1 MAETM
6 SDTSDYQLHVVHS
19 MREIGEAE
27 WTACLE
33 DTLSPRKYNPFLS
46 FAFLDALERSGCAS
60 EETGWMPH
68 HLVLKDSQGTVLAAL
83 PLYLKSHSQGEYV
96 FDHGWAD
103 ALERAGG
110 HYYPK
115 LQSAIPFTPANAPK
129 VLTRKGVNEAVAAS
143 AMASGM
149 KQLCERYPISSA
161 HLTFLPEA
169 QKNEFEAQGFLVRRD
184 QQFHWINEDYE
195 SFDDFLAQLSSRKR
209 KNIRKERKTAH
220 SHGLT
225 ISPKQGDAITEEDW
239 DAFFD
244 FYMDTGS
251 RKWGRPYL
259 NREFF
264 SMIAETMAD
273 RILLV
278 LAYEGDV
285 AVAGALNFIGGDTL
299 YGRYWGTIGDYPCL
313 HFELCYHQAI
323 EWAIA
328 HNLMCVEAGAQG
340 EHKIARG
347 YVPQTTWSA
356 HWIDHPAFREAIEDY
371 LNRERRAAEAE
382 QEFLTTLTP
391 FKKGDG

>member
-68 HLVLKDSQGTVLAAL
+68 HLVLKDSEGTVLATL

-129 VLTRKGVNEAVAAS
+129 VLTRNGVNEAVAAS

-264 SMIAETMAD
+264 SMISETMAD